1 MRLYKLADLFEKKLS
16 LATNQAYEH
25 LAKINSKIAD
35 LAGADISEPAVRKL
49 VDNLAHSAR
58 FLADKA
64 WRSGVSAEELRSKV
78 EALKSK
84 TNLLAMTLSAHQ
96 LPGLEP
102 QASEIMSLL
111 GTQPLVAIP
120 GSVSSGVA
128 MEQDPVGENQTKLD
142 KVVQDLESR
151 HDYHNPSLE
160 VQWNPEAP
168 KPVKAPPTQSELDK
182 VVQDLESRHDYT
194 NPSFEWDSNQ
204 DNDIP
209 FGPPPPPK
217 PVPQK
222 PAPKSTG
229 FGSGGRHGQ
238 NKPDKVNTNPSQE
251 QLSNVV
257 KNLGKKHEYSN
268 PSEIVNWKTQ

>member
-1 MRLYKLADLFEKKLS
+1 MRLYKLAELFETKLS

-64 WRSGVSAEELRSKV
+64 WRSGVSVEELRSKV
-78 EALKSK
+78 ESLKSK

-96 LPGLEP
+96 LPELEP

-120 GSVSSGVA
+120 GSVSSGVG
-128 MEQDPVGENQTKLD
+128 MEQAPVGESQSKLD

-151 HDYHNPSLE
+151 HDY
-160 VQWNPEAP
+160 A
-168 KPVKAPPTQSELDK
+168 
-182 VVQDLESRHDYT
+182 
-194 NPSFEWDSNQ
+194 NPSFEWDTNQ
-204 DNDIP
+204 DNDVP
-209 FGPPPPPK
+209 FGPPPPPSSVPAK
-217 PVPQK
+217 PKPSGPRKSYLDKPQTK
-222 PAPKSTG
+222 PM
-229 FGSGGRHGQ
+229 
-238 NKPDKVNTNPSQE
+238 NTNPTQE
-251 QLSNVV
+251 QLNEVV
-257 KNLGKKHEYSN
+257 KNLGKKHEYTN